1 MTFCTNNVPGTCW
14 VCLCLM
20 QFRVHMEI
28 LRGGKVKAMKN
39 HSFWF
44 SVNAVFQE
52 KVSMY
57 ANIPLLYHPRA
68 HLARSLCCSALIR
81 EAQCSAPNAVTAY

>member
-39 HSFWF
+39 IILSGFQLMQFSRKRLVCMQIFHSCTIPEHTLPGL
-44 SVNAVFQE
+44 SV
-52 KVSMY
+52 
-57 ANIPLLYHPRA
+57 
-68 HLARSLCCSALIR
+68 
-81 EAQCSAPNAVTAY
+81 AQL

>member
-1 MTFCTNNVPGTCW
+1 MLGLPMSHAVSGSHGNIAGW
-14 VCLCLM
+14 EG
-20 QFRVHMEI
+20 QGDEEY
-28 LRGGKVKAMKN
+28 

-68 HLARSLCCSALIR
+68 HLARPLCCSALIR